1 MANGRPT
8 VAVTDQHK
16 ALSEFVGN
24 WDAVERTFPVPGSDP
39 YVRKGKTSC
48 RTIVD
53 GRVALMETELDGGN
67 YHSMV
72 IATWNV
78 NKSTYEGYF
87 LDVHSFD
94 GFDPLKGSKV
104 GGVHLPKGHG
114 LHAAAAS
121 ALGQESPVKR
131 TWDGSVTVPR
141 KAAMFSGGPEVL
153 MGVDRK
159 NYQFVEN
166 QISHDKWVFLGLLH
180 DEQGRDYVGL
190 EATYTRA

>member
-1 MANGRPT
+1 VADGRPT

-16 ALSEFVGN
+16 ALSEFVGT
-24 WDAVERTFPVPGSDP
+24 WDAVERTFPAPGSEP

-53 GRVALMETELDGGN
+53 GRVALMETELDGGK

-72 IATWNV
+72 VATWNV
-78 NKSTYEGYF
+78 HKSAYEGYF
-87 LDVHSFD
+87 LDVHSHD
-94 GFDPLKGSKV
+94 GFDPMKGSKV
-104 GGVHLPKGHG
+104 AGVHLPKGHG

-121 ALGQESPVKR
+121 ALSHDGPVKR

-141 KAAMFSGGPEVL
+141 KAAMFAGGPEVL
-153 MGVDRK
+153 LGVDRL

-166 QISHDKWVFLGLLH
+166 QLSHDKWVFLGVLH
-180 DEQGRDYVGL
+180 DEHGKDYVGL